1 MADEQEQ
8 ALDFFKKLLDM
19 AGDGTKVFELV
30 GKSAEKFE
38 KELKKLNKEVARG
51 TKSYKDQINLIK
63 ELEDA
68 IEDLD
73 ESTGKLTKEQIEAE
87 KVAKRKLLTDLQA
100 AAGVQ
105 GFNEAV
111 RKTTADLGKQALQ
124 GIGSFVKN
132 LQADASGT
140 ELASGILSTYV
151 DLAATGVKGFGGA
164 LEAGSLLMARKFPVA
179 ATAAS
184 LLGVS
189 LEAAADGFS
198 KLAKFGIDILAKEV
212 EKTYKAFNTLSAS
225 GAMFTDGMTGMRDA
239 ARGAQLTV
247 EQFSNVVKNS
257 SENMA
262 QSGMGVTEGAR
273 QVGRVGT
280 ILKQSGVTNQL
291 LKLGIGFEEQAELT
305 AETVANMR
313 RAAGGMVSDRS
324 VAEQTQKY
332 AENLKLIASI
342 TGDDAK
348 KKMEQMRQAN
358 AELAFQQKLAG
369 MSAEQRAQIDAAMLT
384 MTEQEAKNFR
394 DRLVFG
400 KVINQ
405 EGAIYEATVKG
416 TREKGEEQL
425 RLAQNNVLTAE
436 SNAELN
442 AKYGE
447 QIKQSG
453 LNLIGIGRA
462 AYAGIDIAKGPAK
475 AAADAIKQSNIY
487 TTEAVRQGKI
497 NLKGQQGATDGLTDG
512 VISAEQAAQDLKL
525 ALQDEL
531 LPAVVE
537 FAQVSKEVLRG
548 VRDMLDDLGIGGTK
562 ETKERREANRTG
574 KMAGSIVGAS
584 SGATV
589 GAAAG
594 TLVFPGVGT
603 AIGGIIGGLLGA
615 WGGSAAGGAIAKA
628 GYDSRDKSK
637 EPGAADGAVLT
648 GPISGYQAQLH
659 GTEAVVPLPDGK
671 NIPVEIKEPM
681 AQSDPAIDDLIKE
694 VKRGNQ
700 LTYASLQDLVKAMR
714 DNNTLTS
721 GILQH
726 SM

>member
-1 MADEQEQ
+1 MVLKTQGNKMADAQEQ

-19 AGDGTKVFELV
+19 AGDGTKVFEMV

-51 TKSYKDQINLIK
+51 TKSYKDQVDKIK
-63 ELEDA
+63 ELEAA

-73 ESTGKLTKEQIEAE
+73 ESTSKLTKEQIEAE
-87 KVAKRKLLTDLQA
+87 KAAKKKLLTDLQA

-151 DLAATGVKGFGGA
+151 DLASTGVKGFGGV
-164 LEAGSLLMARKFPVA
+164 LQAGSLAMATKFPKTA
-179 ATAAS
+179 GAAS
-184 LLGVS
+184 LLGVA
-189 LEAAADGFS
+189 LETTADGFS
-198 KLAKFGIDILAKEV
+198 KLAKFGIEV
-212 EKTYKAFNTLSAS
+212 LQREAEKTFKAFNTLSAS

-239 ARGAQLTV
+239 ARGSQLTV

-291 LKLGIGFEEQAELT
+291 LKLGVGFEEQAELT

-313 RAAGGMVSDRS
+313 RAAGGMVSDKV

-342 TGDDAK
+342 TGEDAK

-369 MSAEQRAQIDAAMLT
+369 MSDKQRAQINAAMLT

-394 DRLVFG
+394 DRVVFG

-405 EGAIYEATVKG
+405 EGAIFEASLSG
-416 TREKGEEQL
+416 QREKGEEQL
-425 RLAQNNVLTAE
+425 RLVQANLLTAE
-436 SNAELN
+436 SNSELN

-447 QIKQSG
+447 QIKQSA
-453 LNLIGIGRA
+453 LNLTGQARA
-462 AYAGIDIAKGPAK
+462 AYAGIDIVKGPAK
-475 AAADAIKQSNIY
+475 GYADSIIQANTY
-487 TTEAVRQGKI
+487 TAEAVRQGKI
-497 NLKGQQGATDGLTDG
+497 NLKGQKGATDGLTDG
-512 VISAEQAAQDLKL
+512 VIGAEQAAQDLKL

-531 LPAVVE
+531 LPAVVD
-537 FAQVSKEVLRG
+537 FALVSKEVLQG
-548 VRDMLDDLGIGGTK
+548 VRNMLDELGIGGTK
-562 ETKERREANRTG
+562 ATKEKRKA
-574 KMAGSIVGAS
+574 
-584 SGATV
+584 
-589 GAAAG
+589 
-594 TLVFPGVGT
+594 
-603 AIGGIIGGLLGA
+603 GGIGSMLGGIAGGIG
-615 WGGSAAGGAIAKA
+615 GGAIGA
-628 GYDSRDKSK
+628 GIGQVLIPIPVLGAAIGAGIGSYLGASGGSTVGRAASEAEFDIRNQK
-637 EPGAADGAVLT
+637 PGAADGGILS
-648 GPISGYQAQLH
+648 GPKSGYSATLH
-659 GTEAVVPLPDGK
+659 GTEAVVPLPD
-671 NIPVEIKEPM
+671 NRSIPVSMDTGALTAAVHQQSGILTEI
-681 AQSDPAIDDLIKE
+681 L
-694 VKRGNQ
+694 R
-700 LTYASLQDLVKAMR
+700 TMR
-714 DNNTLTS
+714 DTNSLTS

>member
-1 MADEQEQ
+1 MDEQEQ
-8 ALDFFKKLLDM
+8 LLDFFKKLLDM
-19 AGDGTKVFELV
+19 SGDGTKVFEMV
-30 GKSAEKFE
+30 GKSAGQFE
-38 KELKKLNKEVARG
+38 KELKKLNKEVSRG
-51 TKSYKDQINLIK
+51 TKTYKDQIDKIK
-63 ELEDA
+63 ELEQS

-73 ESTGKLTKEQIEAE
+73 ESTDKLTKEQIEAE
-87 KVAKRKLLTDLQA
+87 KAAKKKLLTDLQA
-100 AAGVQ
+100 AAGVR

-111 RKTTADLGKQALQ
+111 RKTTTDLGKQALQ

-132 LQADASGT
+132 LQADASGS

-164 LEAGSLLMARKFPVA
+164 LEAGSLLMVRRFPGA
-179 ATAAS
+179 AAAAS

-189 LEAAADGFS
+189 LETAADGFS
-198 KLAKFGIDILAKEV
+198 KLAKFGIDILQREV
-212 EKTYKAFNTLSAS
+212 EKTYKAFNTISAS
-225 GAMFTDGMTGMRDA
+225 GALFTDGMTGMRNA
-239 ARGAQLTV
+239 ARGAGLTV

-257 SENMA
+257 SDNMA

-291 LKLGIGFEEQAELT
+291 LKLGVGFEEQAELT

-313 RAAGGMVSDRS
+313 RAAGGMVSDQA
-324 VAEQTQKY
+324 VAEQTKKY

-342 TGDDAK
+342 TGEDAK

-416 TREKGEEQL
+416 SREKGEEQL
-425 RLAQNNVLTAE
+425 RLVENNLLTAE

-442 AKYGE
+442 ARFGE
-447 QIKQSG
+447 QIKQSS
-453 LNLIGIGRA
+453 LDLIGIGRA
-462 AYAGIDIAKGPAK
+462 AYAGVDIVKGPAK
-475 AAADAIKQSNIY
+475 AAADAIKQSNIF

-497 NLKGQQGATDGLTDG
+497 NLKGQKGATDGLTDG
-512 VISAEQAAQDLKL
+512 VIGAEQAAQDLKL

-537 FAQVSKEVLRG
+537 FSQVSKEVLQG

-562 ETKERREANRTG
+562 ETKERRRQGAIGGALGGVAGGIAGGALAYGFGAALAPATG
-574 KMAGSIVGAS
+574 GLSLLVPVIAGALGTYLGAKGGGSIGKAGAEYEYNIRNEKP
-584 SGATV
+584 GA
-589 GAAAG
+589 
-594 TLVFPGVGT
+594 
-603 AIGGIIGGLLGA
+603 AIGGIL
-615 WGGSAAGGAIAKA
+615 S
-628 GYDSRDKSK
+628 
-637 EPGAADGAVLT
+637 
-648 GPISGYQAQLH
+648 GPNSGYSATLH
-659 GTEAVVPLPDGK
+659 GTEAVVPLPD
-671 NIPVEIKEPM
+671 NRSIPVSMDTSALTSAVNQQSGILTEI
-681 AQSDPAIDDLIKE
+681 L
-694 VKRGNQ
+694 R
-700 LTYASLQDLVKAMR
+700 AMK